1 MSANL
6 IPFGSAIYTQYPL
19 IMIHARKKLGNSGL
33 LRDLY
38 TFLIDNAKKQLNG
51 IYITPMSQSA
61 IGKELEVERE
71 TVNRN
76 LRKLKEKGLIDI
88 ITNKGQISSYVILDI
103 TESELSKNTTKK
115 NLIKKYDNIK
125 AKPNATL
132 NSEIEKIKKEK
143 IQLTEEQQ
151 IIKQYIENKIQD
163 KLTNK
168 KMIILWNAAL
178 NNPEIKENLTE
189 NIKLIVDNVIEYSK
203 NIKNNFG
210 YIKKSIINYKAAE
223 NAPESPYSDIAEA
236 LKLKLENDYPVNY
249 HLSSKQCIA
258 LCSIADKKIIKT
270 KKTTLPISTFLIS
283 EVINKSRV
291 TNGIKDLFRYM
302 IQIINNFGSEQPNLK
317 KKKYSYERKEQS
329 YDINEFK
336 SFSVTFSG
344 NTKNISAYPKNISPD
359 PIPDQQAPA
368 PKIKDEISINP
379 VSVEYSSIDI
389 EKFRNDC
396 AAILRDMRDL

>member
-143 IQLTEEQQ
+143 I
-151 IIKQYIENKIQD
+151 
-163 KLTNK
+163 
-168 KMIILWNAAL
+168 
-178 NNPEIKENLTE
+178 
-189 NIKLIVDNVIEYSK
+189 
-203 NIKNNFG
+203 
-210 YIKKSIINYKAAE
+210 
-223 NAPESPYSDIAEA
+223 
-236 LKLKLENDYPVNY
+236 
-249 HLSSKQCIA
+249 
-258 LCSIADKKIIKT
+258 
-270 KKTTLPISTFLIS
+270 
-283 EVINKSRV
+283 R
-291 TNGIKDLFRYM
+291 
-302 IQIINNFGSEQPNLK
+302 
-317 KKKYSYERKEQS
+317 RK
-329 YDINEFK
+329 
-336 SFSVTFSG
+336 
-344 NTKNISAYPKNISPD
+344 
-359 PIPDQQAPA
+359 QQA
-368 PKIKDEISINP
+368 
-379 VSVEYSSIDI
+379 
-389 EKFRNDC
+389 
-396 AAILRDMRDL
+396 